1 MWPKNALY
9 LAGVTEYH
17 SSVQNYV
24 AELGYENLMEAL
36 LEDSVY
42 FVSNG
47 SSDMILQFFHEHGYE
62 NVEKEACG
70 QVDGYE
76 LWQYHRTTA
85 AAK

>member
-1 MWPKNALY
+1 
-9 LAGVTEYH
+9 
-17 SSVQNYV
+17 
-24 AELGYENLMEAL
+24 MEAL

-62 NVEKEACG
+62 DVEKEACG